1 MYAFSLC
8 MILSINS
15 EHCQTSLTCLISLD
29 VQIKLLIHVRR
40 CNVHSPGPGPPKEE
54 QVYELVELSGYF
66 RNWVNPAETQ
76 EPCLSDDDDKI
87 SLKSCMSISNSQ
99 VIEKVG

>member
-1 MYAFSLC
+1 

-15 EHCQTSLTCLISLD
+15 EHCQTSLACLDSLD

-99 VIEKVG
+99 VSYNS